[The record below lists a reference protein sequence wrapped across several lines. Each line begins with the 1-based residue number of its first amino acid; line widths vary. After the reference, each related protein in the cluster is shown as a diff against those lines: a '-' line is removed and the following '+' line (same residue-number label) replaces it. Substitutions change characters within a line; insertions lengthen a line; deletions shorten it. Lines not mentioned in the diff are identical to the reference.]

1 MGFKYLNEVL
11 VFPFAPTHEFE
22 LYMDKEIIFFLNK
35 KIIIKNVKIPKLFCF
50 NNIIFSNKKNREK
63 HLD

>member
-35 KIIIKNVKIPKLFCF
+35 KK
-50 NNIIFSNKKNREK
+50 
-63 HLD
+63 